1 MKEDKEQ
8 TDCVA
13 EGRHLHVKQ
22 FLWRHKW
29 AGPIIGFI
37 VGVILGTGALWQFLD
52 YRLKSNAAS
61 LEQTKLENN
70 YYERL
75 AGIQKDVSSQ
85 LVGYIQLR
93 DRYFANRDDYKIQNE
108 YSVLMTKLAAIIEQY
123 NRLAAKLALL
133 ERRKVRW
140 FVLPVPPPAP
150 ANVRIETTPDGKQF
164 LVSDPAIPD
173 PLQAKVTEDVKAI
186 IESYE
191 GNTEPGNEAPSRPQ

>member
-8 TDCVA
+8 TDRVA
-13 EGRHLHVKQ
+13 EGKHLHMKQ
-22 FLWRHKW
+22 FLSRHNW

-52 YRLKSNAAS
+52 YRLKSIAAS

-75 AGIQKDVSSQ
+75 AGIQKDVSSE
-85 LVGYIQLR
+85 LIGYIQLR
-93 DRYFANRDDYKIQNE
+93 DRHFANRADYQIQNE
-108 YSVLMTKLAAIIEQY
+108 YSVLMTKLAASIAQY

-140 FVLPVPPPAP
+140 FILPVPPPAP
-150 ANVRIETTPDGKQF
+150 ANVRVETTPDGKQF
-164 LVSDPAIPD
+164 LVADTIPD
-173 PLQAKVTEDVKAI
+173 PLQAKVTEDMKAI

-191 GNTEPGNEAPSRPQ
+191 GNPEPGNEAKHSGSP

>member
-1 MKEDKEQ
+1 
-8 TDCVA
+8 VN
-13 EGRHLHVKQ
+13 H
-22 FLWRHKW
+22 FLVRHKW

-61 LEQTKLENN
+61 LEQTKLVNS

-93 DRYFANRDDYKIQNE
+93 DRYFANRKDYKIQNE
-108 YSVLMTKLAAIIEQY
+108 YSVLTTKLAAMIEQY
-123 NRLAAKLALL
+123 NRLAAKIALL

-150 ANVRIETTPDGKQF
+150 TNIHIETTPDGKQF
-164 LVSDPAIPD
+164 LVSDPIFD
-173 PLQAKVTEDVKAI
+173 PLQAKVTKDVKVI
-186 IESYE
+186 IENYE
-191 GNTEPGNEAPSRPQ
+191 GNTEEQ

>member
-8 TDCVA
+8 TDCVT
-13 EGRHLHVKQ
+13 EGRYLHVKQ
-22 FLWRHKW
+22 FILRNKW

-52 YRLKSNAAS
+52 YRLKSNAAL
-61 LEQTKLENN
+61 LEQTKFENS

-75 AGIQKDVSSQ
+75 VGIQKDVSSQ
-85 LVGYIQLR
+85 IVDYIQLR
-93 DRYFANRDDYKIQNE
+93 DRYFANRDDYKIQNQ
-108 YSVLMTKLAAIIEQY
+108 YFLLMNNLAAVIEQY

-140 FVLPVPPPAP
+140 FVLPVPPIAP
-150 ANVRIETTPDGKQF
+150 ANVRIETSPDGKQF
-164 LVSDPAIPD
+164 LVSDPAILD
-173 PLQAKVTEDVKAI
+173 PLQAKVTEDMKAI

-191 GNTEPGNEAPSRPQ
+191 GNTKPVNEAKPN